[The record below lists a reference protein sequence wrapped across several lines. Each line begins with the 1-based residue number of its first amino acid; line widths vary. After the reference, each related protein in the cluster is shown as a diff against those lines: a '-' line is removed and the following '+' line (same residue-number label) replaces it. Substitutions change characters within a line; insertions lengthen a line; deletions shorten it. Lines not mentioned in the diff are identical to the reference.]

1 MGPERQRK
9 VEGTGGSGMSKVG
22 ITIAT
27 WDYDRV
33 RPLMDGRVK
42 VEGCDVNF
50 IVVQPEECFHR
61 AWYHQEF
68 DVTELGVSGYFVA
81 ISRGTERGNFGISP
95 YVALPVYP
103 SRLFRSSAIYVRTDR
118 GIEKPAD
125 LRGKTIGVPEY
136 QQTAVVFAR
145 GFLSDEYGVTVDDID
160 WLQGGMDHPARAD
173 KWPNNLPAGFSLR
186 PLGDQSLNQALE
198 DGTLDAA
205 ICARPP
211 RAFTNRSHL
220 VRRLFPNFE
229 AVDKDYYRRTKI
241 YPIMHLLGIRRS
253 IYEQHPWIARNLY
266 QAFCE
271 AKNITQQELFEI
283 TALKIGLPWVVSSA
297 ESAREVLGDDIFP
310 YGYESALPTFTAM
323 SRFLMEQHITV
334 RPVDPE
340 ELFPA
345 TTMSEP
351 KR

>member
-1 MGPERQRK
+1 MGK
-9 VEGTGGSGMSKVG
+9 VS

-42 VEGCDVNF
+42 VEGCDFNF
-50 IVVQPEECFHR
+50 IVVKPEECFHR

-68 DVTELGVSGYFVA
+68 DVTEIGVSGYYVA

-95 YVALPVYP
+95 YVAIPVYP
-103 SRLFRSSAIYVRTDR
+103 SRLFRASAIYIRTDR

-125 LRGKTIGVPEY
+125 LRGKKIGVPEY
-136 QQTAVVFAR
+136 QMTAAVFAR
-145 GFLSDEYGVTVDDID
+145 GFLSDEYGVKVEDIN
-160 WLQGGMDHPARAD
+160 WMQGGMDNPDRTD
-173 KWPNNLPAGFSLR
+173 KWPNNLPAGFPLR
-186 PLGDQSLNQALE
+186 ALKDVSLNQALE
-198 DGTLDAA
+198 EGKIDAA
-205 ICARPP
+205 ICARAP
-211 RAFTNRSHL
+211 RAYAAGNPI
-220 VRRLFPNFE
+220 VRRLFPDFE
-229 AVDKDYYRRTKI
+229 TIEKDYYRRTKI

-253 IYEQHPWIARNLY
+253 LYEQHPWIARNLY

-271 AKNITQQELFEI
+271 AKAITQEELFEI

-297 ESAREVLGDDIFP
+297 ESARKVLGDDIYP
-310 YGYESALPTFTAM
+310 YGYESALPTLKAM